1 MSSIENVAR
10 DRPVS
15 GQEDTFS
22 LLPDAGE
29 GSGMRAATF
38 VIGDQVTQPKS
49 FGALTPN
56 PSPAIGRGECLRLR
70 CCV

>member
-1 MSSIENVAR
+1 MHCGASLPVDRSSERALPLTPLPKERGMSSIENVAR

-29 GSGMRAATF
+29 GSGMRAAR
-38 VIGDQVTQPKS
+38 S
-49 FGALTPN
+49 
-56 PSPAIGRGECLRLR
+56 
-70 CCV
+70 